1 MAKRRKTTKKT
12 TRRRRVSGIGA
23 IGNTI
28 TNIALLGVGAAVSEI
43 AVNKFLSSQND
54 TLKGAVQLAAGAVI
68 PMVIKKPMATTAGY
82 GMIAAGA
89 LKLIKSTGVI
99 SGIDD
104 AFEVQLA
111 GYEPLQTV
119 GAYEPLQ
126 TVGEYGDFD
135 SMSNE
140 NLM

>member
-12 TRRRRVSGIGA
+12 HRRRRVSGIGE

-28 TNIALLGVGAAVSEI
+28 TNIALLGIGAAVSEV
-43 AVNKFLSSQND
+43 AVNKFMSAQND
-54 TLKGAVQLAAGAVI
+54 TIKGAVQIGAGAVI

-99 SGIDD
+99 SGIEDGFD
-104 AFEVQLA
+104 VQLA
-111 GYEPLQTV
+111 GDEFLPTV
-119 GAYEPLQ
+119 AGDEFLP
-126 TVGEYGDFD
+126 TVAGD
-135 SMSNE
+135 E

>member
-12 TRRRRVSGIGA
+12 HRRRRVSGIGA

-28 TNIALLGVGAAVSEI
+28 TNIALLGIGAAVSEV
-43 AVNKFLSSQND
+43 AVNKFMSAQND
-54 TLKGAVQLAAGAVI
+54 TIKGAVQIGAGAVI

-99 SGIDD
+99 SGIEDGFD
-104 AFEVQLA
+104 VQLA
-111 GYEPLQTV
+111 GDEFLPTV
-119 GAYEPLQ
+119 AGDEFLP
-126 TVGEYGDFD
+126 TVAGD
-135 SMSNE
+135 E

>member
-12 TRRRRVSGIGA
+12 HRRRVSGIGA

-28 TNIALLGVGAAVSEI
+28 TNIALLGIGAAVSEV
-43 AVNKFLSSQND
+43 AVNKFMSAQND
-54 TLKGAVQLAAGAVI
+54 TIKGAVQIGAGAVI

-99 SGIDD
+99 SGIEDGFD
-104 AFEVQLA
+104 VQLA
-111 GYEPLQTV
+111 GDEFLPTV
-119 GAYEPLQ
+119 AGDEFLP
-126 TVGEYGDFD
+126 TVAGD
-135 SMSNE
+135 E

>member
-12 TRRRRVSGIGA
+12 SRRRRVSGIGA

-28 TNIALLGVGAAVSEI
+28 TNIALLGVGAAVSEL
-43 AVNKFLSSQND
+43 AVNKLMSGQND
-54 TLKGAVQLAAGAVI
+54 TIKGATQIAAGAVI
-68 PMVIKKPMATTAGY
+68 PMIIKKPMATTAGY

-99 SGIDD
+99 SGIEDGFD
-104 AFEVQLA
+104 VQLA

-119 GAYEPLQ
+119 GEYEALD
-126 TVGEYGDFD
+126 TISGDND
-135 SMSNE
+135 
-140 NLM
+140 LM